1 MNAIQNNIQTRKLNK
16 KRAEMMDDFI
26 RKHKTGG
33 NGQNNQS
40 QGIPNGYTQSG
51 NGIGA
56 NANGVYGV
64 QPNQNGIVAQGRNS
78 VNMQDNPYNVTQM
91 GNMPNLEG
99 GRFNGRIP
107 QSDGVFFQGS
117 QNVGFPTNVDNV
129 TQMGNL
135 YNSNNREV
143 DRYPQELAG
152 LTGEDLQRAGLAYNQ
167 RVDSGFGRAIQNADV
182 PVRQST
188 VYNTPSSQGVQR
200 YIPQEQVRSTP
211 IMEVPDPSIEY
222 PYAQQNGV
230 NPMIEVPDP
239 SVQYPMVANQ
249 VSQQQVAP
257 QQSSGYEPI
266 TDFYDHN
273 KKIRDEISEK
283 YFPEGIGVKYNA
295 DPNNPSVLDKLV
307 DWYRG
312 W

>member
-167 RVDSGFGRAIQNADV
+167 RIDNGGSDFGRAIQRAETPVAPQAPVYNNIDTAAAEVTNTPATSVADFKRYNDTNV
-182 PVRQST
+182 NNYSPQGVADFRRYDSG
-188 VYNTPSSQGVQR
+188 YNTPVTNTPQR
-200 YIPQEQVRSTP
+200 PV
-211 IMEVPDPSIEY
+211 
-222 PYAQQNGV
+222 
-230 NPMIEVPDP
+230 
-239 SVQYPMVANQ
+239 
-249 VSQQQVAP
+249 
-257 QQSSGYEPI
+257 QQSSGYRPLSLNVS
-266 TDFYDHN
+266 TLG
-273 KKIRDEISEK
+273 KDEQS
-283 YFPEGIGVKYNA
+283 FPLFKYNR
-295 DPNNPSVLDKLV
+295 DLNNPSVFDDALDWLIN
-307 DWYRG
+307 RP
-312 W
+312 